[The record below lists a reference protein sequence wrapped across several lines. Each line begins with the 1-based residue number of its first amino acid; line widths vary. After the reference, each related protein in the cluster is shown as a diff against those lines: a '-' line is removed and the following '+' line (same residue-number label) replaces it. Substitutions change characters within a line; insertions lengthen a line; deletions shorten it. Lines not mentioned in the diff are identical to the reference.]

1 MSKAFDTVDINTL
14 INKFDYYCQNN
25 VAKNWIANFFQN
37 RQQFTKWNNYESTIE
52 QCFNKSIVQ
61 GSTIGPKM
69 FNVIINDITK
79 VSCFQ
84 SVLFADDTNLILSNE
99 NPSDL
104 ENIANRELEKIKDFF
119 DANGLIINT
128 SKTSFVHIKP
138 NKIDKRNF
146 NIKIGQE
153 NITQNNQIE
162 FLGVIIDEDLNF
174 NYHYNKVFKKVEK
187 GLNALISVKNF
198 LTYKAKL
205 NIYHSLIHSHFS
217 YCALSW
223 MPNIKQQ
230 QLKKLILKQKKALR
244 ILFNVK
250 YNSHTS
256 LLFHLSQITKVEKIV
271 EKESILLVHKY
282 FKGDLPDAV
291 TDLINSTKITGC
303 NTRSQTDKI
312 IYTSIKKDEKLTI
325 GKIIEFWNRTNMTNR
340 NNNSTDSLKK
350 AITKTQNKPIICT
363 DVPCISCNF
372 KIGQLYREMRE

>member
-1 MSKAFDTVDINTL
+1 
-14 INKFDYYCQNN
+14 
-25 VAKNWIANFFQN
+25 
-37 RQQFTKWNNYESTIE
+37 
-52 QCFNKSIVQ
+52 
-61 GSTIGPKM
+61 
-69 FNVIINDITK
+69 
-79 VSCFQ
+79 
-84 SVLFADDTNLILSNE
+84 
-99 NPSDL
+99 
-104 ENIANRELEKIKDFF
+104 
-119 DANGLIINT
+119 
-128 SKTSFVHIKP
+128 
-138 NKIDKRNF
+138 
-146 NIKIGQE
+146 
-153 NITQNNQIE
+153 
-162 FLGVIIDEDLNF
+162 
-174 NYHYNKVFKKVEK
+174 
-187 GLNALISVKNF
+187 
-198 LTYKAKL
+198 
-205 NIYHSLIHSHFS
+205 
-217 YCALSW
+217 

-271 EKESILLVHKY
+271 EKESILLIHKY
-282 FKGDLPDAV
+282 LKGDLPDAV

-363 DVPCISCNF
+363 DIPCISCNF